1 MPSKFNVS
9 HSGSVDSDLIWANV
23 WNHTVSE
30 NVRALG
36 QPPSYEQALLECR
49 NAKDVIAT
57 SIKAQTAEHHSP
69 SKADQLFLVAV
80 AIAQTHPELVDGVP
94 LSRSEKIPHIVI
106 NHVSTFLRYADAI
119 DKSLECLANIC
130 FPAAVLFAS
139 VRFML
144 SIAVKDMNIFISME
158 AQFEEVNR
166 RLCRLDVYLKIER
179 PTEAIKSMLRKVMVD
194 IMRFCTL
201 ASIYLKCK
209 VPGDLKVAYGSKY
222 VSSLLQAENSA

>member
-9 HSGSVDSDLIWANV
+9 HLGSVDSDSTWANV

-36 QPPSYEQALLECR
+36 QPPSYEQALLESR
-49 NAKDVIAT
+49 TPKDVIAT
-57 SIKAQTAEHHSP
+57 SIKAQTAENRSLSNP
-69 SKADQLFLVAV
+69 EQLFLAAV
-80 AIAQTHPELVDGVP
+80 AIANTHPELVDVIP
-94 LSRSEKIPHIVI
+94 PSPSEKIPRIVTS
-106 NHVSTFLRYADAI
+106 HVATFLRYADAI
-119 DKSLECLANIC
+119 DKSLECLANTC

-144 SIAVKDMNIFISME
+144 SIAVTDMNIFIAME
-158 AQFEEVNR
+158 AQFEEVNQ

-201 ASIYLKCK
+201 ASVYLKCK
-209 VPGDLKVAYGSKY
+209 VPVDLKVAYGSK
-222 VSSLLQAENSA
+222 